1 MANFD
6 SLFSVGIGADI
17 TLLQT
22 ELQKAQNLLAKF
34 ESAAKK
40 ATNIGEINYLNG
52 QITGLNNTISNLN
65 NEMNKAGRPIG
76 DATQSLINFSRI
88 AQDAPYGI
96 QGVANNLN
104 PMVESFQRLAATE
117 GGVKNALKAMVAG
130 LTGPAGIGI
139 AVGVISSLAVTFS
152 KQLSEMFASP
162 TEKMKEFREELK
174 KLNEDIYKIVG
185 GAQANRAIAMGFS
198 KIVGS
203 DKSSLEERKTALKYL
218 KEIYKDSK
226 EVQDLTIQSST
237 QYMNYAINRASK
249 QEEYQNKEKNNA
261 NSLKII
267 YSEIFKLEDERRK
280 ALANVKQ
287 EYGAGGVAVYNLDAV
302 KQRINDTYD
311 ALIKQ
316 ATDKLPE
323 ALRAGEKIQSALVGF
338 ETPEK
343 EVKPKKEKKKI
354 DYIQRLINKSKK
366 PTDSLEVIQDTSIE
380 DAEKERQGYLDYLS
394 KFYSLKI
401 NLAKKDYEENQK
413 ILKKQEQDIN
423 SFAEKLS
430 NEITGAFK
438 NVFDAVITGKDVF
451 ESLSESLIRFIEEL
465 GLAIIKAQIFASIQE
480 SITRGKNGVSGAE
493 AGGTGFFD
501 LLFTLL
507 KVVPFANGGVVNK
520 PTFSMI
526 GEAGPEAVMP
536 LSKLN
541 SMMSSTFNA
550 GAMSS
555 NSSNGSGQFVLRGQD
570 LLLAVNRSQKAS
582 NLKGQSISLA

>member
-22 ELQKAQNLLAKF
+22 EMQKAENLLAKF
-34 ESAAKK
+34 EAAAKK

-52 QITGLNNTISNLN
+52 QITGLNSTISTLN
-65 NEMNKAGRPIG
+65 QEMNKAGKPIG

-162 TEKMKEFREELK
+162 TEKMKEFRDELK

-185 GAQANRAIAMGFS
+185 GSQANRAVAMGFS
-198 KIVGS
+198 AIAGS
-203 DKSSLEERKTALKYL
+203 DKASLEDRRTALKYL
-218 KEIYKDSK
+218 KDIYKDNK
-226 EVQDLTIQSST
+226 EIQDLSIESGT

-249 QEEYQNKEKNNA
+249 QEEYQNKEKSNA

-267 YSEIFKLEDERRK
+267 YTEIAKLEDERVK
-280 ALANVKQ
+280 ALGNVKQ
-287 EYGAGGVAVYNLDAV
+287 EYGAGGIPIYNISAV

-323 ALRAGEKIQSALVGF
+323 ALKAGAKLQAALVGF
-338 ETPEK
+338 ETPDK
-343 EVKPKKEKKKI
+343 VTKPKKEKKET
-354 DYIQRLINKSKK
+354 DYIQKLINKSKEPVDK
-366 PTDSLEVIQDTSIE
+366 LEAVGEDKAIE
-380 DAEKERQGYLDYLS
+380 DSEKKHQEHLNWLS
-394 KFYSLKI
+394 RYYKFKI
-401 NLAKKDYEENQK
+401 GLTKKDYEENQK
-413 ILKKQEQDIN
+413 TLKEQEDDYKSFAKTVSTDVVGALEGMYQAMQQGQSFGDAFISMLEKMTEQLLALVLRTVIFQAIMAELTGGTSLVAGAATGGIDPLSLAGKILKIPMY
-423 SFAEKLS
+423 AEGG
-430 NEITGAFK
+430 IT
-438 NVFDAVITGKDVF
+438 
-451 ESLSESLIRFIEEL
+451 
-465 GLAIIKAQIFASIQE
+465 
-480 SITRGKNGVSGAE
+480 TRPHIG
-493 AGGTGFFD
+493 
-501 LLFTLL
+501 
-507 KVVPFANGGVVNK
+507 
-520 PTFSMI
+520 MI
-526 GEAGPEAVMP
+526 GEAGPEAIMP
-536 LSKLN
+536 LDKLKGFLN
-541 SMMSSTFNA
+541 TSFSA
-550 GAMSS
+550 GAMSGGGM
-555 NSSNGSGQFVLRGQD
+555 GSGGEFT
-570 LLLAVNRSQKAS
+570 
-582 NLKGQSISLA
+582 LKGNDLVLALQRSNYSLNLRRGI